1 MPTRGASHIIN
12 IHITKSITWISSLQS
27 QHVLYMKKHKPLGPV
42 AKSSFLSLSASVQ
55 SEVDGEVVSPFASAE
70 KETPFYM
77 LHVSL
82 KWTG

>member
-1 MPTRGASHIIN
+1 
-12 IHITKSITWISSLQS
+12 
-27 QHVLYMKKHKPLGPV
+27 MKKHKPLGPV

-77 LHVSL
+77 LRFIKVDRIS
-82 KWTG
+82 